1 MIPQNGGR
9 PPPRKAGDDLPI
21 EPPTKALD
29 HQFTV
34 KRRAGARIVAER
46 PA

>member
-1 MIPQNGGR
+1 MVFQKGGR
-9 PPPRKAGDDLPI
+9 SPPCKAGDDLPI

-29 HQFTV
+29 HRFTV
-34 KRRAGARIVAER
+34 KRHACTRIVAER